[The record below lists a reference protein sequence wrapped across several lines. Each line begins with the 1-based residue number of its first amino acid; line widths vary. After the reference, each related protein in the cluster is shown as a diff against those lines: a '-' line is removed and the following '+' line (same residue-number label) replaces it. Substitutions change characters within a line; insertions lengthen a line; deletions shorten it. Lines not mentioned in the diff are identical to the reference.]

1 VSRAD
6 ERKGFNTATRLRL
19 LEIDADKAE
28 TKGEYIQKLF
38 IGLLITITGGVAIG
52 AILAMIQLAG
62 KGGTP

>member
-28 TKGEYIQKLF
+28 TKGDYIQKLF
-38 IGLLITITGGVAIG
+38 IGLLVTVTGGIAVG
-52 AILAMIQLAG
+52 AIMLLIQFAS
-62 KGGTP
+62 KGG